1 MIIHLG
7 DKPSFCTN
15 SRNNRHC
22 DKTEDTAEQLDL
34 KHSVVKVNE
43 TEYQTQ
49 KQTFLTSTSQGPYP
63 CKIPSHRSLM
73 DIKIHTSNQCMATQR
88 AMSCYL
94 LVDST
99 RSFQEGKHNLK
110 SNQFPIESFSSLP
123 ELYRAAVLHD
133 EAEHDQS
140 PTADVCTVTKE
151 VFMYINFILLAG
163 NILLFCFGFSVL
175 YTHVAAYAASI
186 GLSVTQRNN
195 IFSALGIS
203 NMFGRILLGFIGK
216 YLLLMFTNIKR
227 TSRDIRGYFRY
238 REQYI
243 AADVNDILECT
254 LLFLLI
260 WFIAKISLFNDE

>member
-7 DKPSFCTN
+7 DKPSICTN
-15 SRNNRHC
+15 SRNNRYC
-22 DKTEDTAEQLDL
+22 DDTEETAEQLEL

-49 KQTFLTSTSQGPYP
+49 LLTSMSQEPSYP

-88 AMSCYL
+88 TMSCYL
-94 LVDST
+94 IVDSP

-110 SNQFPIESFSSLP
+110 PNQFPIQSFSSLP

-133 EAEHDQS
+133 ESERNLS

-151 VFMYINFILLAG
+151 VFMDINFILLAG

-216 YLLLMFTNIKR
+216 YLLLILAQIQR
-227 TSRDIRGYFRY
+227 SSRNVLGYFYY
-238 REQYI
+238 RE
-243 AADVNDILECT
+243 
-254 LLFLLI
+254 
-260 WFIAKISLFNDE
+260 

>member
-1 MIIHLG
+1 MITHLG
-7 DKPSFCTN
+7 GKPSFCSN

-22 DKTEDTAEQLDL
+22 DKTEETAEQLDL
-34 KHSVVKVNE
+34 KNSVVKANE

-49 KQTFLTSTSQGPYP
+49 KQTFLTSTSQGSYS
-63 CKIPSHRSLM
+63 CKIPWHR
-73 DIKIHTSNQCMATQR
+73 R

-110 SNQFPIESFSSLP
+110 SNQFSIESFSSLP

-151 VFMYINFILLAG
+151 VFMDINFILLAG

-216 YLLLMFTNIKR
+216 YFLLMFTKIKR
-227 TSRDIRGYFRY
+227 SSRDIRGYFRY

>member
-7 DKPSFCTN
+7 DKPSFWSN
-15 SRNNRHC
+15 SRNNRNNQ
-22 DKTEDTAEQLDL
+22 TEETAEQLEL
-34 KHSVVKVNE
+34 KHSVVKVKE

-99 RSFQEGKHNLK
+99 RPFQEGKHNLK
-110 SNQFPIESFSSLP
+110 TNQFRIESFSSLP

-151 VFMYINFILLAG
+151 VFMDINFILVAG

-216 YLLLMFTNIKR
+216 YFLLMFTNIKR
-227 TSRDIRGYFRY
+227 SSRDIRGYFRY